1 METFLAGMS
10 HQEKQSG
17 RALDSQTT
25 YTPKQLLWPGA
36 RRTMTAL
43 LTCLFIVLLVDST
56 AAVLVS
62 IAEQ

>member
-1 METFLAGMS
+1 METFLAEMS

-17 RALDSQTT
+17 RALDRQTT
-25 YTPKQLLWPGA
+25 YAPKTLLSSHVFP
-36 RRTMTAL
+36 
-43 LTCLFIVLLVDST
+43 FVLLVDST